1 MTPPITPLSHARSLS
16 SSALDLTFEIFNKCR
31 RRQKLLPLASQ
42 RDFVLLFNGD
52 FPHCSGQTC
61 KNDKNY
67 EPLQKTPPKIQ
78 KTERKRCNSGTEG
91 KSVFA
96 VCPDNCINDV
106 ESVEAKGCSKTSN
119 EKAPAPSQKISPD
132 EKASH
137 LQSSI
142 SNMPTVKRK
151 SLRPQVKPQLSK
163 CPVHLK
169 DTGVRR
175 PSKTQSHVSWGTG
188 HRVSIIITT

>member
-151 SLRPQVKPQLSK
+151 SLRPRVKPQLSK

-175 PSKTQSHVSWGTG
+175 PSKTQSHVS
-188 HRVSIIITT
+188 